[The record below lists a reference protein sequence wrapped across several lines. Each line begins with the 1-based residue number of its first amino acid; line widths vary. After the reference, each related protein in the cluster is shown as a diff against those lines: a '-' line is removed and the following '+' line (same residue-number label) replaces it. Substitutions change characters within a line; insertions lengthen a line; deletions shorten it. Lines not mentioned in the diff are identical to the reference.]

1 MLELG
6 NSPAIQCLGVCTL
19 AAEAQVQSRVGDL
32 RSQKPLG
39 LSKRKKKILEW
50 SVAPKERLG
59 HEQGDYH
66 PPFFS
71 SLPDLGACFFFFFFF
86 SGGRH
91 FSVLRRTRGS
101 EQIPSSPSP
110 AAARKVQERPYSAT
124 VWPNAQ
130 NQVTA
135 GESWLKKKFPDSPY
149 CKDFKFTLLNGPG
162 PQASWT
168 QTRPQTDLKTESR
181 GSIWATLGV
190 SWWPPITSHL
200 LHDDPGSPATG
211 GERGFPWSLLLENAH
226 ICHLFSERDL
236 AP

>member
-19 AAEAQVQSRVGDL
+19 TAEAQVQSRVGDL

-86 SGGRH
+86 PVADISLCWGGH
-91 FSVLRRTRGS
+91 G
-101 EQIPSSPSP
+101 
-110 AAARKVQERPYSAT
+110 AASRYLPVHPLQQPGKSRK
-124 VWPNAQ
+124 
-130 NQVTA
+130 
-135 GESWLKKKFPDSPY
+135 
-149 CKDFKFTLLNGPG
+149 GP
-162 PQASWT
+162 
-168 QTRPQTDLKTESR
+168 TRPPSGPTHRIKLQLVSLDSRRNFLTLHTAKT
-181 GSIWATLGV
+181 LN
-190 SWWPPITSHL
+190 SH
-200 LHDDPGSPATG
+200 
-211 GERGFPWSLLLENAH
+211 F
-226 ICHLFSERDL
+226 
-236 AP
+236 

>member
-86 SGGRH
+86 FFRWETFLCAEEDTGQRADTFQS
-91 FSVLRRTRGS
+91 
-101 EQIPSSPSP
+101 IPCSSQESP
-110 AAARKVQERPYSAT
+110 GKALLGHPL
-124 VWPNAQ
+124 AQ
-130 NQVTA
+130 
-135 GESWLKKKFPDSPY
+135 
-149 CKDFKFTLLNGPG
+149 
-162 PQASWT
+162 
-168 QTRPQTDLKTESR
+168 RTES
-181 GSIWATLGV
+181 SY
-190 SWWPPITSHL
+190 SW
-200 LHDDPGSPATG
+200 
-211 GERGFPWSLLLENAH
+211 
-226 ICHLFSERDL
+226 
-236 AP
+236 